1 LSPGT
6 IFDQK
11 LCLDSLDEV
20 IQGCEG
26 DEMSMHDLLA
36 SAGENP
42 ASQAARELDWA
53 DVLLDCN
60 ERDAA
65 LLACTA
71 AGGCLGDLA
80 ARYGVSSARLCQ
92 QKREIGRQVKLRW
105 GEDALADAVREPSW
119 TSHMRANHERAACRH
134 ERASE
139 ARAWRPDYATSPG
152 NPAHRRSYP
161 GVRAQTLW
169 GRVLCPVL
177 REVRDDRSRLHAIQL
192 SGGGAPLGN
201 KEFTMPI
208 KTIHAK
214 AYRALITRLRERR
227 IELGLTQRDV
237 ATKTGHSRTWLQKIE
252 SAELRLDV
260 LQTFDLLKVLEI
272 ELEEVVDLLQKEA
285 L

>member
-1 LSPGT
+1 MSPQAGEVLVGAIMPIIQATVHAGREARRIGNLRRARPGWAGHRGRHVGQRRTQGTAAAAEDSTAYFTLQHLKQGRRSYQAGRTDVLSPGT

-36 SAGENP
+36 SASENP

-105 GEDALADAVREPSW
+105 GEDALADAVREPTW

-139 ARAWRPDYATSPG
+139 ARA
-152 NPAHRRSYP
+152 
-161 GVRAQTLW
+161 
-169 GRVLCPVL
+169 
-177 REVRDDRSRLHAIQL
+177 
-192 SGGGAPLGN
+192 
-201 KEFTMPI
+201 
-208 KTIHAK
+208 
-214 AYRALITRLRERR
+214 
-227 IELGLTQRDV
+227 
-237 ATKTGHSRTWLQKIE
+237 
-252 SAELRLDV
+252 SAS
-260 LQTFDLLKVLEI
+260 
-272 ELEEVVDLLQKEA
+272 
-285 L
+285 